1 MEKNASAAVKPPA
14 RAIRKITL
22 GRNTY
27 SVPEIVVGVLLLVP
41 SIVFLVFTFVI
52 PVVQVVELSLTN
64 FNMATGEMSFIGLR
78 NYRYLLENSDFWLSM
93 WNTCKYS
100 AAKLIFDTSLALLIA
115 VQLDKNIPLKKFLRS
130 TYFAPVV
137 VPMVASSLILGL
149 PELKWLYSEH
159 TAMISILL
167 FSIWKGLGYN
177 VVLFLSGLQNISDS
191 YLEAAR
197 LDGANEWQ
205 LFWKVKFPLLRPI
218 TNFVVIMCIIN
229 SFKVKFPLLRPITN
243 FVVIMCII
251 NSFKVFTE
259 INVMTPDGGPL
270 GSTLLIVNYI
280 YEQAFT
286 NGRMGRASAAALL
299 LFVVIFI
306 LTQIRSAMDARKDVD
321 YE

>member
-115 VQLDKNIPLKKFLRS
+115 VQLDKNILKKFLRS

-137 VPMVASSLILGL
+137 VPMVASSLIWIWFYDPQVGPFNQILSFLGL

-229 SFKVKFPLLRPITN
+229 SFKV
-243 FVVIMCII
+243 
-251 NSFKVFTE
+251 FTE
-259 INVMTPDGGPL
+259 INVMTPNGGPL
-270 GSTLLIVNYI
+270 GSTRLIVSYI

>member
-1 MEKNASAAVKPPA
+1 MEKNVSAAVQPPA
-14 RAIRKITL
+14 RAVRKVRI
-22 GRNTY
+22 GKNIY

-64 FNMATGEMSFIGLR
+64 FNMATGEMSFVGIR
-78 NYRYLLENSDFWLSM
+78 NYEYLLGNEDFWLSM

-100 AAKLIFDTSLALLIA
+100 AAKLIFDTSLALFIA
-115 VQLDKNIPLKKFLRS
+115 VQLDKNVPLKKFLRS

-137 VPMVASSLILGL
+137 VPMVASSLIWIWFYDPQVGPFIQILSFLGL

-197 LDGANEWQ
+197 LAGASEWQ

-218 TNFVVIMCIIN
+218 TNFVI
-229 SFKVKFPLLRPITN
+229 
-243 FVVIMCII
+243 IMCII

-259 INVMTPDGGPL
+259 INVMTPNGGPL
-270 GSTLLIVNYI
+270 GSTRLIVSYI

>member
-1 MEKNASAAVKPPA
+1 
-14 RAIRKITL
+14 
-22 GRNTY
+22 
-27 SVPEIVVGVLLLVP
+27 
-41 SIVFLVFTFVI
+41 
-52 PVVQVVELSLTN
+52 
-64 FNMATGEMSFIGLR
+64 MATGEMSFVGLN
-78 NYRYLLENSDFWLSM
+78 NYRYLLTNDRFWMSM

-100 AAKLIFDTSLALLIA
+100 AAKLIFDTSLALFIA

-137 VPMVASSLILGL
+137 VPMVASSLIWIWFYDPQVGPFNQILSFFGL

-197 LDGANEWQ
+197 LDGASEWK
-205 LFWKVKFPLLRPI
+205 LFWKI
-218 TNFVVIMCIIN
+218 
-229 SFKVKFPLLRPITN
+229 KFPLLRPITN

-306 LTQIRSAMDARKDVD
+306 LTQIRSAMDARKSVD

>member
-130 TYFAPVV
+130 TYFAP
-137 VPMVASSLILGL
+137 
-149 PELKWLYSEH
+149 EER
-159 TAMISILL
+159 LL
-167 FSIWKGLGYN
+167 FSAADEIAITGLDPSILAVCDGNPWPLAGGAVTLHY
-177 VVLFLSGLQNISDS
+177 VPQDVLI
-191 YLEAAR
+191 AKR
-197 LDGANEWQ
+197 
-205 LFWKVKFPLLRPI
+205 R
-218 TNFVVIMCIIN
+218 
-229 SFKVKFPLLRPITN
+229 
-243 FVVIMCII
+243 
-251 NSFKVFTE
+251 
-259 INVMTPDGGPL
+259 
-270 GSTLLIVNYI
+270 
-280 YEQAFT
+280 
-286 NGRMGRASAAALL
+286 
-299 LFVVIFI
+299 
-306 LTQIRSAMDARKDVD
+306 
-321 YE
+321 

>member
-1 MEKNASAAVKPPA
+1 MDKSVAKAPKEPSVRTIKKV
-14 RAIRKITL
+14 RI

-27 SVPEIVVGVLLLVP
+27 SRAEIWVGVLLLVP

-52 PVVQVVELSLTN
+52 PVVQVIELSLTN
-64 FNMATGEMSFIGLR
+64 FNMATGEMSFVGVR
-78 NYRYLLENSDFWLSM
+78 NYEYLLGNDRFWLAM

-100 AAKLIFDTSLALLIA
+100 AAKLIFDTSLALFIA
-115 VQLDKNIPLKKFLRS
+115 VQLDKNVPLKKFLRS

-137 VPMVASSLILGL
+137 VPMVASSLIWIWFYDPQVGPFNQILSFLGL
-149 PELKWLYSEH
+149 PQLKWLYSEK

-191 YLEAAR
+191 
-197 LDGANEWQ
+197 
-205 LFWKVKFPLLRPI
+205 
-218 TNFVVIMCIIN
+218 
-229 SFKVKFPLLRPITN
+229 VKFPLLRPITN

-306 LTQIRSAMDARKDVD
+306 LTQIRSAMDARKSVD